1 MNGRA
6 DKRILMAAIALM
18 LAPPSAAATAQEDRA
33 VPVIPAEFR
42 SVVRAVSPDRLVVT
56 ALDGRPIPVD
66 IEYYVPSRFSLHQ
79 RGRYLGFAV
88 DGHEAN
94 GYLMVDRSA
103 PAHEA
108 VAETGIAPTFS
119 PDGLYFAAAEMSEAA
134 FGNLEG
140 LGVWQVLPSTTR
152 RIFFTDAVPRAFE
165 WRVEGWP
172 RADCVA
178 LSAIDLGWEA
188 PAGAEH
194 EQAIREAPRV
204 HYQVEM
210 GAGVAFRSTHDRTG
224 CGEDSQ

>member
-119 PDGLYFAAAEMSEAA
+119 PDGLYFAAAEMSIMRAA
-134 FGNLEG
+134 
-140 LGVWQVLPSTTR
+140 
-152 RIFFTDAVPRAFE
+152 
-165 WRVEGWP
+165 
-172 RADCVA
+172 
-178 LSAIDLGWEA
+178 A
-188 PAGAEH
+188 PALRMPAISSGPNREMAMRHCARGASL
-194 EQAIREAPRV
+194 AANTNLVWPSVTRIC
-204 HYQVEM
+204 Y
-210 GAGVAFRSTHDRTG
+210 T
-224 CGEDSQ
+224 